1 MKWDLMLR
9 WCFIKIG
16 FSPEVCVF
24 SGSIQWQTVGH
35 CHFSAHLVIGSLQMV
50 SSITGNH
57 RGSRYMKGCK
67 ELKKRMEGKR
77 WQEESCVFPLS
88 TMHFSLD

>member
-1 MKWDLMLR
+1 MGSYVKIV
-9 WCFIKIG
+9 FIKIG

-24 SGSIQWQTVGH
+24 SENIQWQTVGH
-35 CHFSAHLVIGSLQMV
+35 CHFSAHLVIGSFQMV

-67 ELKKRMEGKR
+67 ELERRGWKERKMAGIVM
-77 WQEESCVFPLS
+77 CIS
-88 TMHFSLD
+88 T